1 MSPAGRLVVRAL
13 LVPLRFYQRWI
24 SPALGPRCRFA
35 PSCSAYAAEAL
46 QVHGPLR
53 GGLLATRRLLRCHP
67 WNPGGHDPVPPARAA
82 SDSMS
87 ADTPHLSTEA
97 SDRSP
102 DPDLTRTTD
111 TRSRAGAH
119 P

>member
-1 MSPAGRLVVRAL
+1 MSFVVRL
-13 LVPLRFYQRWI
+13 LLLPLRFYQRWI

-35 PSCSAYAAEAL
+35 PSCSHYAAEAL

-53 GGLLATRRLLRCHP
+53 GSWLATRRLLRCHP
-67 WNPGGHDPVPPARAA
+67 WNPGGHDPVPPARAR
-82 SDSMS
+82 STTMS
-87 ADTPHLSTEA
+87 AEVAAAVSPVTTA
-97 SDRSP
+97 SP
-102 DPDLTRTTD
+102 TDLTRTTD